1 MNIGIDIDDTIS
13 NTFESAIVY
22 AKEYIKDELKREPK
36 VDMSKVRDHYYI
48 RDMFNLSN
56 EEAENFWEKYYI
68 KIIDNV
74 EPKKLSVEMI
84 NKLKE
89 EGNNI
94 IIITAR
100 WNSEEIDAFKISE
113 NWLKKYN
120 FNFDKMYVG
129 IENKAEI
136 AIKENINLF
145 IDDSVRNCEE
155 VSAVGIKSYLF
166 DSETNKHINQH
177 DNIDRVYSWEEIYSK
192 SKALVV

>member
-13 NTFESAIVY
+13 NTFESAIIY

-56 EEAENFWEKYYI
+56 EEAENFWEKYYT

-113 NWLKKYN
+113 KWLKKYN

-136 AIKENINLF
+136 AVKENINLF
-145 IDDSVRNCEE
+145 IDDSIRNCEE

-166 DSETNKHINQH
+166 DSETNKHINQQ

-192 SKALVV
+192 VSH

>member
-13 NTFESAIVY
+13 DTFESAIIY
-22 AKEYIKDELKREPK
+22 AKEYIREELKREPNI
-36 VDMSKVRDHYYI
+36 DMSKVRDHYYI
-48 RDMFNLSN
+48 RDMFDLSH
-56 EEAENFWEKYYI
+56 EEAEAFWEKYYT

-74 EPKKLSVEMI
+74 QPKKFSVEMI

-100 WNSEEIDAFKISE
+100 WNGENINAFEISE
-113 NWLKKYN
+113 KWLKKHN
-120 FNFDKMYVG
+120 LNFDKMYVG

-136 AIKENINLF
+136 AIKEDINLF
-145 IDDSVRNCEE
+145 IDDSIRNCEE
-155 VSAVGIKSYLF
+155 VSAAGIKSYLF
-166 DSETNKHINQH
+166 NSETNKHINQH
-177 DNIDRVYSWEEIYSK
+177 ENIDRVYSWEEIYSK

>member
-13 NTFESAIVY
+13 DTFESAIVY
-22 AKEYIKDELKREPK
+22 AKEYINNELKREP
-36 VDMSKVRDHYYI
+36 VIDMTKVRDHYYI
-48 RDMFNLSN
+48 RDMFGLSHD
-56 EEAENFWEKYYI
+56 EAENFWTKYYT
-68 KIIDNV
+68 KIINNV
-74 EPKKLSVEMI
+74 KPKKLSVEMI

-100 WNSEEIDAFKISE
+100 WNGEEIDAFKISE

-120 FNFDKMYVG
+120 LNFDKMYVG

-136 AIKENINLF
+136 AVKENIDLF
-145 IDDSVRNCEE
+145 IDDSIRNCEE

-166 DSETNKHINQH
+166 NAETNKHINQ
-177 DNIDRVYSWEEIYSK
+177 DNNIDRVYSWEEIYSK
-192 SKALVV
+192 SKALLV